1 MIRLVGADQVKDIIC
16 KYEQKAVQ
24 RTIVFEIEKLPGV
37 IATDEQMADIL
48 GGGDIE
54 FEEE

>member
-1 MIRLVGADQVKDIIC
+1 MSKRQFREPWFFA
-16 KYEQKAVQ
+16 
-24 RTIVFEIEKLPGV
+24 IEKLPGV

-54 FEEE
+54 FKEE